1 MLVSLSGV
9 QHRYGATVA
18 LADCRLE
25 VAPGE
30 VHALVGEN
38 GSGKSTVVKLL
49 SGIMRPT
56 VGSVHVDGDAVAL
69 RSPAHAQRLGIVTVF
84 QETLVADEL
93 TALDNVFAGTDGL
106 FRRRRGA
113 AAERTAA
120 ADALSRLGADP
131 GLLSLTPDHLSLA
144 ERQVLTLARAL
155 VRPWRLLILDEA
167 TSALDLATRDRLFAL
182 LKEQTTDGRS
192 VLFVSHRMDEMRLII
207 DRATVQRSGVTVGTV
222 TSDEATPATLLAMM
236 SGRSEQAAP
245 ARSGP
250 PRTGG
255 DPFLRLRDVALEPG
269 AEPFDLTL
277 RRGEILG
284 VAGLDGQGGSAL
296 VETVAGLRRP
306 RAGRV
311 ETADGVA
318 ITGHRSAFAAGVAY
332 VPGKRQDEGLFPTL
346 DVADNLA
353 MAILPRLA
361 RRGFFRRSRVL
372 ATVRDQMEG
381 LGVHPADPRYPITGL
396 SGGNAQKVLVGRWLA
411 TEPDLLVLNDPLR
424 GVDLGTKVEF
434 YALLRRLT
442 DDGTTVLM
450 LSTEL
455 EELLAA
461 CDRIAVCADHR
472 VATVL
477 DGSAMT
483 HDAALAAMFGQEVS

>member
-18 LADCRLE
+18 LADCRLDIE
-25 VAPGE
+25 PGE

-56 VGSVHVDGDAVAL
+56 AGSVQVDGAPVTL
-69 RSPAHAQRLGIVTVF
+69 RSPAHAQHHGIVTVF

-93 TALDNVFAGTDGL
+93 TSLDNVFAGTDGL
-106 FRRRRGA
+106 FRRRRSVA
-113 AAERTAA
+113 AQRTAA
-120 ADALSRLGADP
+120 ADALTRLGADP
-131 GLLSLTPDHLSLA
+131 ALLDLTPDHLSLA
-144 ERQVLTLARAL
+144 ERQILTLARAL

-182 LKEQTTDGRS
+182 VNEQTTDGRS
-192 VLFVSHRMDEMRLII
+192 VLFVSHRMDELQLII

-222 TSDEATPATLLAMM
+222 TREEATPAKLLAMM
-236 SGRSEQAAP
+236 SGRAEQSAP

-255 DPFLRLRDVALEPG
+255 DDFVLLRDLTLEPG

-277 RRGEILG
+277 HRGRILG

-296 VETVAGLRRP
+296 VETVAGLRKP
-306 RAGRV
+306 HGGTV
-311 ETADGVA
+311 GTADGVA
-318 ITGHRSAFAAGVAY
+318 ITSHRSAFAAGVAY
-332 VPGKRQDEGLFPTL
+332 VPGKRQEEGLFPTL

-361 RRGFFRRSRVL
+361 RRGFFRRSQVL
-372 ATVRDQMEG
+372 ATVREHLDG
-381 LGVHPADPRYPITGL
+381 LGVHPSDPRYPITGL

-411 TEPDLLVLNDPLR
+411 AEPDLLVLNDPLR

-442 DDGTTVLM
+442 DEGMTVLM

-455 EELLAA
+455 EELLAV

-477 DGSAMT
+477 DGDAMT
-483 HDAALAAMFGQEVS
+483 HDAALAAMFGQEVP